1 MRFSSRNL
9 SQLKENAQMML
20 KKLAKAEE
28 VGMAQLLEE
37 RQQEEVS
44 CSLIERHRVSL
55 TASGGALLECLVN

>member
-1 MRFSSRNL
+1 
-9 SQLKENAQMML
+9 MML

-55 TASGGALLECLVN
+55 TARGGALLECLVN